1 MFHLIL
7 FNRKERKETL
17 RPWRILWEL
26 CGKKNKREVNI
37 YFLLIE
43 TNKCILLQ
51 HEKIKILT
59 NKKNCSTIVGQL
71 SLWR

>member
-1 MFHLIL
+1 LFIL

-17 RPWRILWEL
+17 RPLGILWEL

-43 TNKCILLQ
+43 INKSILLQ
-51 HEKIKILT
+51 KTIKIGI
-59 NKKNCSTIVGQL
+59 KNLKMSD
-71 SLWR
+71 

>member
-1 MFHLIL
+1 MIVSHLIL

-17 RPWRILWEL
+17 RPLGILWEL

-43 TNKCILLQ
+43 TNKSILLQ
-51 HEKIKILT
+51 H
-59 NKKNCSTIVGQL
+59 
-71 SLWR
+71 